1 MEHLDLKETNTLVL
15 AYLGDAVWELYVREY
30 FIEKGLSIKELNKKV
45 KEHVNGKVQSIYFK
59 KIIDNLDE
67 DIKTVVKRAK
77 NSNIKSFPKSCNPI
91 EYREATAF
99 EALIGIY
106 YNLNRIDDIKKIIKE
121 NIENKE

>member
-30 FIEKGLSIKELNKKV
+30 FIEKGLTIKELNKKV
-45 KEHVNGKVQSIYFK
+45 KEYVNGKIQSKYYR
-59 KIIDNLDE
+59 KILNELDE
-67 DIKTVVKRAK
+67 DIKAVVKRAK

-99 EALIGIY
+99 EALIAIY
-106 YNLNRIDDIKKIIKE
+106 YNLNRIDDIRKIIKE
-121 NIENKE
+121 NVENKE